1 VRYAPCALQLKI
13 RGNLMDLLQHIKSDR
28 AEKRKKQPLRP
39 TLFDRISGLV
49 KEHRLTESF
58 LEKLESPEDFLQEKK
73 AEFARVI
80 EKQPFR
86 FPLFS
91 LAEQEE
97 YDLTL
102 AIIDKINN
110 PYLEFAQSV
119 EEIGLSKLLF
129 DQNPAIGRE
138 KLKKYHFETLLQY
151 EQAKIAIEKLAEDIR
166 KQTASGI
173 EKPLLEKKA
182 ALKDSLEKRMEQL
195 QSFMAKVEESQPR

>member
-1 VRYAPCALQLKI
+1 
-13 RGNLMDLLQHIKSDR
+13 
-28 AEKRKKQPLRP
+28 
-39 TLFDRISGLV
+39 V